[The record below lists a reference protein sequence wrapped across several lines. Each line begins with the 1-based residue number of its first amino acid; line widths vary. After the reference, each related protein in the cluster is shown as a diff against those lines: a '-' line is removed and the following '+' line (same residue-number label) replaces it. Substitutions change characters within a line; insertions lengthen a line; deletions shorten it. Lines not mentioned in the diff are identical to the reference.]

1 MTADDGDSVV
11 TVRVCT
17 ATWISISSEA
27 ALLYI
32 PEAVPRLVFVD
43 RRRGGRV
50 SASAA
55 PWAACALKTAR
66 GARHTDILSAKTGSL
81 SAADGCDV
89 AARRDRTSDKE
100 ITS

>member
-1 MTADDGDSVV
+1 MTVA
-11 TVRVCT
+11 VRVCI
-17 ATWISISSEA
+17 ADQVSIYYEA

-43 RRRGGRV
+43 RQRGGRV

-55 PWAACALKTAR
+55 PGTACALSTAR
-66 GARHTDILSAKTGSL
+66 GTRHLDIPSAKTGSL

-89 AARRDRTSDKE
+89 AARRDLTSDKE
-100 ITS
+100 IAY